1 MQHCY
6 DQPALEQINAITAG
20 FEWTK
25 AMFIFRAT
33 YDYKGNIFFLE
44 IVHSIVLDTGETFGI
59 IPSEETRSH
68 VLQNEN
74 FDLILLGDEGAT
86 ADASDDEV
94 ISNSD
99 IETGSKQRHKS
110 GKGNA
115 AAWLAT
121 MEGTKAM
128 AKKVAGEHEKNKFW
142 EECTTYDSRGTE
154 SVIGVSWQ
162 MHGMSSSLKERNL
175 V

>member
-1 MQHCY
+1 VLDSIEDVMMECNTATISLLWSRLMQSRPDSSGPRPCLSSVQHM
-6 DQPALEQINAITAG
+6 T
-20 FEWTK
+20 TK
-25 AMFIFRAT
+25 VT
-33 YDYKGNIFFLE
+33 FFFE

-74 FDLILLGDEGAT
+74 FDLILLGDEGAS

-121 MEGTKAM
+121 MEGTKTM

-142 EECTTYDSRGTE
+142 EECTTYDS
-154 SVIGVSWQ
+154 
-162 MHGMSSSLKERNL
+162 
-175 V
+175 